1 VSVAVYATDR
11 HIIERLLIPA
21 MMQAVLL
28 GMQKLLGED
37 GGVLDPVKTLLT
49 ASMKEA
55 VADIPPDRVHKLM
68 RRAKRVSTEAL
79 TVLSTKL
86 MGVQYLSIARLTA
99 DLAEREVIV
108 VGAESSFAEA
118 WDLMA
123 EVVGLGWDKLQE
135 QDGEAIAAAEGMR
148 RLLEGQGFYRA
159 TA

>member
-1 VSVAVYATDR
+1 MYATDR
-11 HIIERLLIPA
+11 QIIERLLIPA
-21 MMQAVLL
+21 TMQAVLL

-37 GGVLDPVKTLLT
+37 GGVLDPIKTLLT

-68 RRAKRVSTEAL
+68 RRAKRVSTEVL
-79 TVLSTKL
+79 GVLSTKL

-108 VGAESSFAEA
+108 VGAKSSFAEA

-135 QDGEAIAAAEGMR
+135 QDVEAIAAADEIR
-148 RLLEGQGFYRA
+148 RLLEGQGLYRA
-159 TA
+159 KA

>member
-1 VSVAVYATDR
+1 
-11 HIIERLLIPA
+11 
-21 MMQAVLL
+21 
-28 GMQKLLGED
+28 MQKLLGED
-37 GGVLDPVKTLLT
+37 GGVLDPVRTLLT

-55 VADIPPDRVHKLM
+55 VADIPADRVHKLM
-68 RRAKRVSTEAL
+68 RRAKRVSTEVL

-135 QDGEAIAAAEGMR
+135 QDGEAIAAAEEMR
-148 RLLEGQGFYRA
+148 RLLGNCSRGWQKGLARA
-159 TA
+159 AVI